1 MQLADVRFVDVAPEE
16 HVRHVGYGGDGRTVV
31 ERVGLDHR
39 VSDLDRHVED
49 HTVDRRSD
57 LRVAELLVAAGDAVL
72 DDLQVLLGVQQF
84 LLGFLEVGA
93 PLLELLV
100 RDDALVVQRF
110 RAAEFAAGLRQRYFG
125 YRDARF
131 GARKLSHL
139 RDDLH
144 RGDHL
149 ALAHHL
155 AGLLVDVGNDTR
167 NLGLDQHLVAGFD
180 LAGGDHELFERV
192 EFGLYDRVDYLY
204 RTGLLPQEHER
215 SEQQRR
221 KEHTQKDFQKFF
233 HSRNL
238 LNLIVILHVLHPQP

>member
-1 MQLADVRFVDVAPEE
+1 MPFLTISRFSLAFSSSSSAFWRSVRPCSNSSSETTPLSCSVS
-16 HVRHVGYGGDGRTVV
+16 VRPNSR
-31 ERVGLDHR
+31 
-39 VSDLDRHVED
+39 
-49 HTVDRRSD
+49 
-57 LRVAELLVAAGDAVL
+57 
-72 DDLQVLLGVQQF
+72 
-84 LLGFLEVGA
+84 
-93 PLLELLV
+93 
-100 RDDALVVQRF
+100 
-110 RAAEFAAGLRQRYFG
+110 
-125 YRDARF
+125 RDARF

>member
-1 MQLADVRFVDVAPEE
+1 MPFLTISRFSLAFSSSSSAFWRSVRPCSNSSSETTPLSCSVS
-16 HVRHVGYGGDGRTVV
+16 VR
-31 ERVGLDHR
+31 
-39 VSDLDRHVED
+39 
-49 HTVDRRSD
+49 
-57 LRVAELLVAAGDAVL
+57 
-72 DDLQVLLGVQQF
+72 
-84 LLGFLEVGA
+84 
-93 PLLELLV
+93 
-100 RDDALVVQRF
+100 
-110 RAAEFAAGLRQRYFG
+110 
-125 YRDARF
+125 RF

-139 RDDLH
+139 RDDLN

-238 LNLIVILHVLHPQP
+238 LNLIVILHVLHLQP

>member
-1 MQLADVRFVDVAPEE
+1 MPFLTISRFSLAFSSSSSAFWRSVRPCSNSSSE
-16 HVRHVGYGGDGRTVV
+16 T
-31 ERVGLDHR
+31 
-39 VSDLDRHVED
+39 
-49 HTVDRRSD
+49 T
-57 LRVAELLVAAGDAVL
+57 
-72 DDLQVLLGVQQF
+72 
-84 LLGFLEVGA
+84 
-93 PLLELLV
+93 PLSCSG
-100 RDDALVVQRF
+100 F